1 MSEGERVQTVASRQ
15 KKDDAA
21 ATAPEVVVFDNPAK
35 RNKRKKPEDDDQ
47 PPNAKKTKG
56 EEEALDSELSMKQAR
71 FDVFRFGV
79 SGMGKQK
86 QEDAELAQLVRLGAK
101 APKNKALPYPEY
113 KQKMRQEKEE
123 TRLRLESER
132 LSGVRMG
139 SSGGARRPN
148 ANTNKGKKSDEG
160 SKPTKKKKGGKNS
173 GGGSSLQ
180 AKLGKF
186 DGGMLKLSAKDL
198 AAIKGGW

>member
-1 MSEGERVQTVASRQ
+1 
-15 KKDDAA
+15 
-21 ATAPEVVVFDNPAK
+21 
-35 RNKRKKPEDDDQ
+35 
-47 PPNAKKTKG
+47 
-56 EEEALDSELSMKQAR
+56 
-71 FDVFRFGV
+71 
-79 SGMGKQK
+79 
-86 QEDAELAQLVRLGAK
+86 
-101 APKNKALPYPEY
+101 
-113 KQKMRQEKEE
+113 MRQEKEE

-148 ANTNKGKKSDEG
+148 ANNKKGKKSDEG
-160 SKPTKKKKGGKNS
+160 SKPTKKKKGGKKS

-198 AAIKGGW
+198 AAIKGGR